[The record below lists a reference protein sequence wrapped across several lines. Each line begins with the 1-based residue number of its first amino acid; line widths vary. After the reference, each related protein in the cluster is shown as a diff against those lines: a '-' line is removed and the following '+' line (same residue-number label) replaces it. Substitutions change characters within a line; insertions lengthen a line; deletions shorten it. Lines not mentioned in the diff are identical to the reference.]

1 MSKVQTYLAPEVTVV
16 DTDLWLLSAA
26 SDSITSDKG
35 ISYGGVDDEGQ
46 KDPAS
51 RKHDVWDDEEEVDN
65 WGQ

>member
-1 MSKVQTYLAPEVTVV
+1 MSKVQTYLAPAVTVV